1 MRDARVA
8 LSVDSPPF
16 AIEQFARIAREH
28 NPEIAVLAWAADPAD
43 LERDGLVDHVV
54 AERQAALDA
63 LIVHVLGHF
72 EVPEPDSEAVTH
84 AVLHDDDSEDD
95 RPSH

>member
-1 MRDARVA
+1 MPWTAR
-8 LSVDSPPF
+8 PF
-16 AIEQFARIAREH
+16 AVEQFARVAREH
-28 NPEIAVLAWAADPAD
+28 NPEIAVLAWAADPADAAD

-63 LIVHVLGHF
+63 LIAHALGHF

-84 AVLHDDDSEDD
+84 AVLHADDAEDD
-95 RPSH
+95 RPNP